1 MASVQ
6 IHLIGI
12 LEIAF
17 LLDVQASVLESHL
30 LSLAFYESIT
40 EALIILDIF
49 TPVSYLKQIGL

>member
-17 LLDVQASVLESHL
+17 LLDVQVSVLESHL

-49 TPVSYLKQIGL
+49 TPVFYLKQIGL